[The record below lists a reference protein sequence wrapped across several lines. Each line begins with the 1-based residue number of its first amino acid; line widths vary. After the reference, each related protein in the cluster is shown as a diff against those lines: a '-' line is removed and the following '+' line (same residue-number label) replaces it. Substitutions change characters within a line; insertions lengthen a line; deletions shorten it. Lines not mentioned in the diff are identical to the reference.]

1 MEPNLCDRHS
11 FVKLKRIGITGR
23 KARAHFREILGKRE
37 QNPTKGK
44 LGSRFWNRGQRN
56 MKAARLQNP
65 RKPVEIVEVDDPEP
79 GPGEVV
85 VKVVSSG
92 VCHSDLH
99 IARGEFTSVNY
110 PITLGHEPAGTIYDV
125 GEAVKDL
132 KKGQPVLVY
141 PGSGCGRCWFCL
153 QGEENRCENG
163 RFFGFDQDGAYAE
176 YLLVESPR
184 YLFPIPGLST
194 DEAAPIAC
202 AGITGYHAVKAEA
215 LPVLHPGD
223 YAVVIGIGGL
233 GHIAVQLL
241 KRMSTCPIIAVDVRG
256 QSLSLAERLG
266 ADYTILAGKDLASQV
281 RKVAK
286 KGVGAVIDFVGSTST
301 LTASYAMLRACG
313 RVVVVG
319 AAAGS
324 LKMEAGS
331 TNGREVHGS
340 ILGSLSEM
348 QELIELAM
356 TKQFKVMVKTYPLEQ
371 VNEVLKMIEERH
383 ITGRAV
389 LKP

>member
-1 MEPNLCDRHS
+1 
-11 FVKLKRIGITGR
+11 
-23 KARAHFREILGKRE
+23 
-37 QNPTKGK
+37 
-44 LGSRFWNRGQRN
+44 
-56 MKAARLQNP
+56 MKAARLQSP
-65 RKPVEIVEVDDPEP
+65 RKPLKIVEVDDPEP

-99 IARGEFTSVNY
+99 IAKGEFASVKY
-110 PITLGHEPAGTIYDV
+110 PIILGHEPAGTIHDV

-132 KKGQPVLVY
+132 KKGQHVLVY
-141 PGSGCGRCWFCL
+141 PGIGCGRCWFCL
-153 QGEENRCENG
+153 QGEENHCENG
-163 RFFGFDQDGAYAE
+163 KFFGFDQDGAYAE

-194 DEAAPIAC
+194 DEAAPLAC
-202 AGITGYHAVKAEA
+202 AGITAYHAVKAHA

-223 YAVVIGIGGL
+223 CVVIIGVGGL
-233 GHIAVQLL
+233 GHIAIQLL
-241 KRMSTCPIIAVDVRG
+241 KKLSTCPIVAVDVKR
-256 QSLSLAERLG
+256 QSLLLAEKLG
-266 ADYTILAGKDLASQV
+266 ADHTILAGKDLARQV
-281 RKVAK
+281 RKTAK
-286 KGVGAVIDFVGSTST
+286 RDVGAVIDFVGSTPT

-313 RVVVVG
+313 RVVAVG
-319 AAAGS
+319 AAGGS
-324 LKMEAGS
+324 LKMDAGS

-340 ILGSLSEM
+340 ILGSLGEM

-356 TKQFKVMVKTYPLEQ
+356 RKQFKVIVKAYPLEQ
-371 VNEVLKMIEERH
+371 VNEVLKMVEEGR

>member
-1 MEPNLCDRHS
+1 
-11 FVKLKRIGITGR
+11 
-23 KARAHFREILGKRE
+23 
-37 QNPTKGK
+37 
-44 LGSRFWNRGQRN
+44 
-56 MKAARLQNP
+56 MKAARLPGP
-65 RKPVEIVEVDDPEP
+65 RRQVKIVEVDDPEP
-79 GPGEVV
+79 GPGEIVV
-85 VKVVSSG
+85 RVSSSG

-99 IARGEFTSVNY
+99 IAKGEFTGVKY
-110 PITLGHEPAGTIYDV
+110 PITLGHEPAGTVHGV

-141 PGSGCGRCWFCL
+141 PGSGCGQCWFCL
-153 QGEENRCENG
+153 QGEENHCENG

-194 DEAAPIAC
+194 DEAAPLAC
-202 AGITGYHAVKAEA
+202 AGITAYHAVKAKV
-215 LPVLHPGD
+215 LPVLHPDD
-223 YAVVIGIGGL
+223 YVVIIGVGGL
-233 GHIAVQLL
+233 GHIATQLL
-241 KRMSTCPIIAVDVRG
+241 KRLSTCPTIAVDVRR
-256 QSLSLAERLG
+256 QRLQLAEKLG
-266 ADYTILAGKDLASQV
+266 ADHTILAGKDLAGQV

-286 KGVGAVIDFVGSTST
+286 KGVGVVIDFVGSTST

-319 AAAGS
+319 AAGGF
-324 LKMEAGS
+324 LKMDAGS

-340 ILGSLSEM
+340 ILGSRSEM
-348 QELIELAM
+348 QELIELARR
-356 TKQFKVMVKTYPLEQ
+356 KQFKVIVKTYPLDQ
-371 VNEVLKMIEERH
+371 VNEVLKMVEQGR

>member
-1 MEPNLCDRHS
+1 
-11 FVKLKRIGITGR
+11 
-23 KARAHFREILGKRE
+23 
-37 QNPTKGK
+37 
-44 LGSRFWNRGQRN
+44 
-56 MKAARLQNP
+56 MKAARLQSP
-65 RKPVEIVEVDDPEP
+65 GKPLKILEVNNPEP

-85 VKVVSSG
+85 VKVASSG

-99 IARGEFTSVNY
+99 IAKGEFASVKC
-110 PITLGHEPAGTIYDV
+110 PITLGHEPAGTIYSV
-125 GEAVKDL
+125 GEGVKDL
-132 KKGQPVLVY
+132 KIGQPVLVY
-141 PGSGCGRCWFCL
+141 PGVGCGHCWFCL
-153 QGEENRCENG
+153 QGEENHCENG

-184 YLFPIPGLST
+184 YLFPIPGLSI
-194 DEAAPIAC
+194 DETAPLAC
-202 AGITGYHAVKAEA
+202 AGITAYHAVKAKA

-223 YAVVIGIGGL
+223 CAVVIGVGGL
-233 GHIAVQLL
+233 GHIAIQLL
-241 KRMSTCPIIAVDVRG
+241 KKLSTCPIIAVDVRRR
-256 QSLSLAERLG
+256 SLLLAEELG
-266 ADYTILAGKDLASQV
+266 ADNTILAGKDLASKV

-286 KGVGAVIDFVGSTST
+286 SGVGAVIDFVGSTST

-319 AAAGS
+319 AAGGS

-340 ILGSLSEM
+340 ILGSRSEM
-348 QELIELAM
+348 QELIELARR
-356 TKQFKVMVKTYPLEQ
+356 KLFKVMVKTYALEH
-371 VNEVLKMIEERH
+371 VNEVLRMLEEGR